1 MSVEVASRFSNTII
15 RFRYKHVRQ
24 DSNQC
29 AIDGFLI
36 ESILYGIDIVSFNYI
51 IIGMISQSYN

>member
-29 AIDGFLI
+29 AIDGFSI
-36 ESILYGIDIVSFNYI
+36 EAMLYGIDIVNFNYI
-51 IIGMISQSYN
+51 ILG

>member
-1 MSVEVASRFSNTII
+1 MFVEVASRFSNTII

-29 AIDGFLI
+29 AIDGFSI
-36 ESILYGIDIVSFNYI
+36 EAMLYGIDIVNFNYI
-51 IIGMISQSYN
+51 FLG